1 MGIKE
6 VNSDTKKTEVHLF
19 EHWCYLETVND
30 DLDLEEFINIKY
42 ELKFDLDIYKLISKS
57 LFKNDV
63 IQLKSSHLDDRFYM
77 TA

>member
-1 MGIKE
+1 M
-6 VNSDTKKTEVHLF
+6 KTEVHIF

-30 DLDLEEFINIKY
+30 EVDLEESNNTKY

-57 LFKNDV
+57 LLKNEV
-63 IQLKSSHLDDRFYM
+63 IQLKGSQQDDRLYM